1 MSRSCR
7 HHRTLICPVHIRLW
21 HPDCIVFLARRKQSV
36 VVRVANEDMIVNR
49 PEIDSKSKSDSDP
62 YLWQSTVEPSSNALK
77 IWINLD
83 FLLLFFDKLNAS
95 WYRSSVV
102 THLSSGRKR
111 ERARWAPTKHDFWSG
126 YTPIVVVDPRWS
138 CPDLLTSFCFRQC
151 GVDGQ
156 RNSSKLL
163 QLPQTSAECWHG
175 SPSLLPLSLTALLGP
190 CTLSCHSLYC
200 IPYFLK
206 SRLAWRWF
214 GFCAYYSEKGC
225 IQMERLPKQRS
236 EECTNG

>member
-1 MSRSCR
+1 MRSRSG
-7 HHRTLICPVHIRLW
+7 LILTSFCFSLTSSMRLG
-21 HPDCIVFLARRKQSV
+21 
-36 VVRVANEDMIVNR
+36 
-49 PEIDSKSKSDSDP
+49 IDP
-62 YLWQSTVEPSSNALK
+62 PSLP
-77 IWINLD
+77 IW
-83 FLLLFFDKLNAS
+83 A
-95 WYRSSVV
+95 V
-102 THLSSGRKR
+102 GER
-111 ERARWAPTKHDFWSG
+111 EKERRWAPTKHDFWNG

-190 CTLSCHSLYC
+190 CTLPCHSLYC